1 MCSCLGGS
9 WQRSRV
15 KEFDPWAQPST
26 RQGSNQDPGYEVV
39 YLTSERAPDAT
50 VFLHGID
57 RFNWDQSRFGSPKF
71 INQRLFFSI
80 SSSSIELRSIRTCH
94 LVSSYRRNCELCSFW
109 RSLARRLNR
118 AFEISASREANAFRG
133 AVSSRRSKSSAFP
146 WVMRSI
152 GRSSRCVYVFVK
164 LVANELG
171 WQTGNVDQGTID
183 EIKVT
188 MGKPQPLLL

>member
-1 MCSCLGGS
+1 MPPFFSTELTDSIGT
-9 WQRSRV
+9 SR
-15 KEFDPWAQPST
+15 ALARQNLST
-26 RQGSNQDPGYEVV
+26 RDFFFPFLLRLSNYDRSARA
-39 YLTSERAPDAT
+39 TSSLRTAETANFAP
-50 VFLHGID
+50 
-57 RFNWDQSRFGSPKF
+57 
-71 INQRLFFSI
+71 
-80 SSSSIELRSIRTCH
+80 
-94 LVSSYRRNCELCSFW
+94 FW

-146 WVMRSI
+146 WIMRSI